1 MSRAIELSFSDKA
14 DSFKVWIFAEDL
26 SRELE
31 RSELGFLH
39 MTEADAVTNFL
50 RIREIKASKLKRC
63 VELVDK
69 LVDKHYMRE
78 HVTIQQRKTD

>member
-1 MSRAIELSFSDKA
+1 MSRLIELSFSDKA

-31 RSELGFLH
+31 ASGLGFLP
-39 MTEADAVTNFL
+39 MVEADAVKSSL
-50 RIREIKASKLKRC
+50 RIREIKARELNRC

-69 LVDKHYMRE
+69 LIDRHYMRE
-78 HVTIQQRKTD
+78 HVTVQQGKAK